1 MGRVAATEEDLRPL
15 RIIAAALITGP
26 VLFLAL
32 ALYLR
37 SNPESVHRT
46 RPPADTLTWVSL
58 FLGLAVIGTSVILP
72 RPRGGDI
79 GRVRA
84 HFIVRLALVEGGSLF
99 GTVAYLLEGQDFALG
114 ISVLCIAVMLLLHFP
129 TEERVRRALAEP
141 S

>member
-1 MGRVAATEEDLRPL
+1 VL

-26 VLFLAL
+26 ALFLGL

-37 SNPESVHRT
+37 SNPESPFLE
-46 RPPADTLTWVSL
+46 RPPGDILTWVSL
-58 FLGLAVIGTSVILP
+58 FMSLAVIVTSLLLP
-72 RPRGGDI
+72 RPKGGDI

-99 GTVAYLLEGQDFALG
+99 GSVAYLLEGETFGLG
-114 ISVLCIAVMLLLHFP
+114 VAILCIAVMLLLHFP
-129 TEERVRRALAEP
+129 TESRVNDVLAEP